1 MSFKICYIWVAKFR
15 NFQNFGINLSSQ
27 EEFTFSDNKLT
38 KSKRDSIP
46 EFFFGNDISD
56 VTGFIGKNGTG
67 KSNLLELVCMLVK
80 GGKTSI
86 DSDFFIIIK
95 DENKLVCHYR
105 FEKLNKIEADFP
117 ILLEEYKGDLENL
130 KVIYFS
136 NVYDER
142 AHLFDTKV
150 SDLSANNRYPK
161 HNWPSKYR
169 TSDFVKQV
177 QFIRSEFFEDSE
189 IQMPKKVLV
198 TPKTNTYNSYYW
210 QRGINVN
217 YNKTDSFANELKSF
231 WSDINNLKPSKDKLY
246 YFFLFGIITEVLN
259 QIKEYK
265 SDNYSLDQFIEFH
278 TEKLIENVEQIKLTY
293 KSKSEIA
300 KKWREWCEIVSIE
313 LFNRNLQEK
322 VKNGRRNNEL
332 ENLKESINLLGKYE
346 QFIDSKDLEI
356 STEGSR
362 NRKTEAYIL
371 KFDRSASRLDDD
383 FYNFIDR
390 SNKFK
395 LDWVGLSSG
404 QKANLDLFSL
414 LRFEI
419 KSLKTENILICIDEG
434 DLYLHPKWQADFFYK
449 LIKLVPMFKSA
460 NYQFV
465 LTSHSPF
472 LVSDLP
478 RQNLIFLSV
487 NSDNQSIIA
496 DQDEHIKTFGGNV
509 GELYIDA
516 FFMEGGLISRF
527 AASKIQA
534 LIDKINNKVSLS
546 EEDQLIINSIGD
558 EFINIHIENLR
569 NG

>member
-1 MSFKICYIWVAKFR
+1 M
-15 NFQNFGINLSSQ
+15 
-27 EEFTFSDNKLT
+27 
-38 KSKRDSIP
+38 
-46 EFFFGNDISD
+46 
-56 VTGFIGKNGTG
+56 
-67 KSNLLELVCMLVK
+67 
-80 GGKTSI
+80 
-86 DSDFFIIIK
+86 
-95 DENKLVCHYR
+95 
-105 FEKLNKIEADFP
+105 
-117 ILLEEYKGDLENL
+117 
-130 KVIYFS
+130 
-136 NVYDER
+136 
-142 AHLFDTKV
+142 
-150 SDLSANNRYPK
+150 
-161 HNWPSKYR
+161 
-169 TSDFVKQV
+169 
-177 QFIRSEFFEDSE
+177 
-189 IQMPKKVLV
+189 
-198 TPKTNTYNSYYW
+198 
-210 QRGINVN
+210 
-217 YNKTDSFANELKSF
+217 
-231 WSDINNLKPSKDKLY
+231 Y